1 MQIDPRAWTAVTLAV
16 LALWLATPRED
27 DLLIPQRRRSP
38 MAWLRDRLARSARDR
53 QEERDA
59 AAFLTALADADPPVY
74 RIRQRDLPSV
84 SRRIDTVLLADV
96 KQPWA
101 PAPYAPD
108 PEDGSQEWPQDPPQE
123 NPQEPVQEE
132 PQDPPVPLAELRAWS
147 PGDPGPTPT
156 GVLQKITP
164 EVERQL
170 RPYLDALPGYDDEP
184 GQ

>member
-1 MQIDPRAWTAVTLAV
+1 MQIDPRARTAVTLAV
-16 LALWLATPRED
+16 LALWLAAPRED
-27 DLLIPQRRRSP
+27 ALIIPQRRRGP
-38 MAWLRDRLARSARDR
+38 LGWLRDRLARPARDA

-59 AAFLTALADADPPVY
+59 ARFLAAVRDADPPVY

-84 SRRIDTVLLADV
+84 NQRIATVVLADDV
-96 KQPWA
+96 RQPWGM
-101 PAPYAPD
+101 APYAPD
-108 PEDGSQEWPQDPPQE
+108 PEDSSQERPQE
-123 NPQEPVQEE
+123 GPQEPAREEPQEE
-132 PQDPPVPLAELRAWS
+132 PPAPLSELRAWS

-170 RPYLDALPGYDDEP
+170 RPYLSALPGYEDEP